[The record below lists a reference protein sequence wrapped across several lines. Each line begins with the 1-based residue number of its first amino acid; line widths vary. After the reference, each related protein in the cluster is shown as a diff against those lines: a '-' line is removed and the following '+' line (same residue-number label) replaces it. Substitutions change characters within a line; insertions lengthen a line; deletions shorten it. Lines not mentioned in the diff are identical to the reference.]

1 MATVSTFQP
10 RTHFY
15 CVDNNLIDEYGE
27 KLGAIGVAVYNALVR
42 YANRTTGIA
51 FPSIGTIAKKLKLGR
66 TTVKKYLRMLPKVG
80 LIAIN
85 PRVSAEGDP
94 TSNSYMILDPSP
106 EKVAQRRRQLEAL
119 LLPQYGTDF
128 TSAREGRSPDDLP
141 PCPSA
146 TDPRS
151 AADPEQS
158 SSLNKN
164 NRTTSDDAA
173 PTEKQKGCPHP
184 VSEIVFLADD
194 ITICHHCYGLLDA
207 NLKLISCLSADREET
222 TPTERVES
230 ERVCAA

>member
-1 MATVSTFQP
+1 MATISTFQP

-27 KLGAIGVAVYNALVR
+27 KIGAIGVAVYNALIR
-42 YANRTTGIA
+42 YANRTTDIA
-51 FPSIGTIAKKLKLGR
+51 FPAIGTIAKKLKLGR
-66 TTVKKYLRMLPKVG
+66 TTVKKYLRLLLQVG

-106 EKVAQRRRQLEAL
+106 EKVAQRLRQLEAL
-119 LLPQYGTDF
+119 LRPQHGTFALDG
-128 TSAREGRSPDDLP
+128 GRSGDDLP
-141 PCPSA
+141 PCLSA

-151 AADPEQS
+151 GADPEQS

-194 ITICHHCYGLLDA
+194 ITICHHCWGLLDA
-207 NLKLISCLSADREET
+207 NLQLISCLPSDTEEN
-222 TPTERVES
+222 TPAERVES